1 MSIKILTTNG
11 KILTKENSLISVTP
25 VDLIEA
31 VQKNELLEYGNTNW
45 TKIKDYTFYD
55 CTNLK
60 KIYFPNVTNL
70 GYASFR
76 NSGII
81 EADFPNVT
89 TINQHVFWG
98 CNEMKI
104 MKTPKLKKCV
114 NSHCMDCKKLET
126 VYLNSVTE
134 IDGSSFNNC
143 LKLKDVYF
151 GIDGVVILKST
162 SVFSSAGRDNLGYVN
177 IHVKAEYADQYITA
191 TNWSDLITAG
201 KIVIIG
207 DYTNE

>member
-11 KILTKENSLISVTP
+11 KILTKENTLISVTP

-45 TKIKDYTFYD
+45 TNIKDYTFYD
-55 CTNLK
+55 CTNLQ

-89 TINQHVFWG
+89 TISQHVFWE
-98 CNEMKI
+98 CKEMKI

-134 IDGSSFNNC
+134 IESSSFYNC
-143 LKLKDVYF
+143 LNLKDVYF
-151 GIDGVVILKST
+151 GIDGVVTLKGT
-162 SVFSSAGRDNLGYVN
+162 NVFSSAGRDNLGYVN
-177 IHVKAEYADQYITA
+177 IHVKAEYVDQYITA
-191 TNWSDLITAG
+191 TNWSSLITEG
-201 KIVIIG
+201 KIVIVG
-207 DYTNE
+207 DYTDE